1 MSPSQTSCRSAIV
14 LILTLN
20 FVYRRKIPMFY
31 FRDKVADSD
40 PNCKRTRDINTKSSS
55 NRRDSSINSWREND
69 ENNILW

>member
-1 MSPSQTSCRSAIV
+1 
-14 LILTLN
+14 
-20 FVYRRKIPMFY
+20 MFY